1 MKNIKCQ
8 GSKNHNWNSV
18 PSAGISRLMYHFV
31 FGSPGLDVACQRRL
45 DRGTRGA
52 KYADMPG
59 PFFFAKVALRLRV
72 FMNRSV
78 ASAALEYVESPSYCQ
93 GRLIQCI

>member
-1 MKNIKCQ
+1 
-8 GSKNHNWNSV
+8 
-18 PSAGISRLMYHFV
+18 MYHFV

-78 ASAALEYVESPSYCQ
+78 ASAALEYVEITQLLPGYVDPMYLTAEIMS
-93 GRLIQCI
+93 